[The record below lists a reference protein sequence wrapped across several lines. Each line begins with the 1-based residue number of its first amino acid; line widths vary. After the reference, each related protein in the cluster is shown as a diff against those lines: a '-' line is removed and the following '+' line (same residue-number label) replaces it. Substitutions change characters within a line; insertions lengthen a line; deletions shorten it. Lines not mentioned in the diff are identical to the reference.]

1 VRLVKGWVCFLLQ
14 VWVLDVLKTY
24 IIINFRIYEI
34 NWDGCKLIYKF
45 ILIKIIKNN
54 NCYNIVTENM
64 FFLKKKKQRA
74 LLTN

>member
-34 NWDGCKLIYKF
+34 NWDGCKLI
-45 ILIKIIKNN
+45 
-54 NCYNIVTENM
+54 
-64 FFLKKKKQRA
+64 
-74 LLTN
+74 